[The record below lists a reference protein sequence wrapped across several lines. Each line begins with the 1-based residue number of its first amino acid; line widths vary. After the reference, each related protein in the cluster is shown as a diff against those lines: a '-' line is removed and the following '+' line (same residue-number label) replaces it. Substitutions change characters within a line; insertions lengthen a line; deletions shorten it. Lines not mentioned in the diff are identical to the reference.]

1 MTDSRLESRCE
12 DLSPSRIP
20 AGRRSRWPTL
30 LTGLGLVAAGVTLA
44 GSVASAADGAL
55 DDIFDDDGMVTT
67 SLGQTIYGTSS
78 TFDSQGRV
86 VVAAS
91 AGGAKRV
98 LVSRFLADGSL
109 DPGYGTDG
117 TTNAGTG
124 AAFSLGDA
132 IDVVLDSQERA
143 VVGATVDSDVFLM
156 RLGTDG
162 RLDSSFG
169 TNGAVRTVLSLTES
183 VVAVDI
189 DDEERLIAVG
199 SQINTTSGLKVVL
212 VLRYDS
218 DGRLDTTFDGDGWV
232 THDLS
237 ALTASFT
244 INTGAVDPRG
254 RIVIGGDVS
263 GSSALIR
270 LHPDGSLD
278 TAFGV
283 GGVATLS
290 ATNSGY
296 SIHAVTF
303 DGQDRIVF
311 GGVGAEEFYLGRVL
325 DDGTP
330 DVTFD
335 GDGSVTIDPTPDDGF
350 DANVIR
356 GVALDQNGAVI
367 AGGGR
372 DPYGWVPG
380 VLSTVRYRADGTLD
394 TTFGTAGIA
403 TADFGVS
410 VDGGALAMDATG
422 NIVLSGHVTS
432 PGAIALA
439 RFTGSTPPLDPTSS
453 ASESSTA
460 PPPPPPPPTTL
471 VPDTTPVPATT
482 TPPSTT
488 STSSTTTSFT
498 PSTSPVGGVPSTPS
512 REVIAELPVAT
523 LVPVTAVLNP
533 GSDIVVTVEDS
544 FVPGEPVVLI
554 VASEPRV
561 IATTTAD
568 DSGSAALT
576 ASIPEDLEPGSHTLA
591 AIGLESGEGR
601 RQAIEV
607 ASLTLPATGW
617 TTSSTFPALGAIA
630 LGALTI
636 WVTRRRIAPV

>member
-1 MTDSRLESRCE
+1 MTDLEHEPRSTG
-12 DLSPSRIP
+12 LSPRP
-20 AGRRSRWPTL
+20 MPTGRRGRWPTL
-30 LTGLGLVAAGVTLA
+30 VTGLGLVAASVMLVGT
-44 GSVASAADGAL
+44 VASAADGAL
-55 DDIFDDDGMVTT
+55 DDTFDDDGKVTA
-67 SLGQTIYGTSS
+67 SLGQLIYGTAS
-78 TFDSQGRV
+78 TFDSQDQL
-86 VVAAS
+86 VVAATDV
-91 AGGAKRV
+91 GTKRV
-98 LVSRFLADGSL
+98 LVSRFRADGSL
-109 DPGYGTDG
+109 DPDYGTGG

-124 AAFSLGDA
+124 AALSLGDD
-132 IDVVLDSQERA
+132 IDLVLDSQERA
-143 VVGATVDSDVFLM
+143 VVAATVDSDVFLM
-156 RLGTDG
+156 RLDTDG
-162 RLDSSFG
+162 QLDSSFG
-169 TNGAVRTVLSLTES
+169 ANGTVRTGLGANES

-189 DDEERLIAVG
+189 DDTGRLIAVG
-199 SQINTTSGLKVVL
+199 SQMNPTSGLKVVL

-218 DGRLDTTFDGDGWV
+218 DGNLDTTFDSDGWV

-254 RIVIGGDVS
+254 RVVIGGDLS

-290 ATNSGY
+290 ATNSGH

-303 DGQDRIVF
+303 DSQDRIVV
-311 GGVGAEEFYLGRVL
+311 GGVAADQFYLGRVL

-335 GDGSVTIDPTPDDGF
+335 GDGSVTIDPTPDNGS

-356 GVALDQNGAVI
+356 GVALDQNRAMV

-372 DPYGWVPG
+372 DPHGGFPG

-394 TTFGTAGIA
+394 TAFGTAGIA

-432 PGAIALA
+432 PGTIALA
-439 RFTGSTPPLDPTSS
+439 RFTGSTPPLDLTSS
-453 ASESSTA
+453 ASEPSTL

-471 VPDTTPVPATT
+471 APDTTSVPATT
-482 TPPSTT
+482 APPSTT
-488 STSSTTTSFT
+488 STSSTTTPFT

-512 REVIAELPVAT
+512 REVIAELPVAN

-544 FVPGEPVVLI
+544 FIPGETVVLI

-568 DSGSAALT
+568 DNGSVALT
-576 ASIPEDLEPGSHTLA
+576 GSIPEDLDPGSHTLA

-617 TTSSTFPALGAIA
+617 TTSPTFPALGAIA